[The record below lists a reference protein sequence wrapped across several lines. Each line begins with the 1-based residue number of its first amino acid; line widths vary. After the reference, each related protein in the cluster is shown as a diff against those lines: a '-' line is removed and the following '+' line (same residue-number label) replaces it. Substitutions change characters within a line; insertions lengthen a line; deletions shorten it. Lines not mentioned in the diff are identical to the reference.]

1 MGKGGAR
8 QGAGRPKGEG
18 TKQMRIPL
26 GLIDLVIN
34 LIKEFKTMKYEFYQM
49 GDDSMESM
57 KNGSIYIAKGSYLW
71 TEEPKGDLNGRVVV
85 ASNGVDLLIRKL
97 EGGNLLANNPKY
109 APVEIGNDWAVIK
122 QVTRVD
128 TLLKL

>member
-1 MGKGGAR
+1 MGKGGVR

-26 GLIDLVIN
+26 GLIDLVRN

-57 KNGSIYIAKGSYLW
+57 KNGCIYVAKGAHLW
-71 TEEPKGDLNGRVVV
+71 TVEPEGDLNGKLVV
-85 ASNGVDLLIRKL
+85 ASNGQDFLIRKL
-97 EGGNLLANNPKY
+97 EGGNLLASNPKY
-109 APVEIGNDWAVIK
+109 APVELANDWTVIK
-122 QVTRVD
+122 QVARVD
-128 TLLKL
+128 TLLN